1 LLASFNAT
9 HLTRFIDDSAVH
21 YFWGHRVTTGA
32 DWLFK
37 PALAN

>member
-1 LLASFNAT
+1 MEMELLLLLIAAAAVPVVALLA
-9 HLTRFIDDSAVH
+9 
-21 YFWGHRVTTGA
+21 GA